1 MDNEV
6 TLNNGNPFFNYEK
19 EINNLNFN
27 KTADGKDS
35 IPDKNK
41 ISPQLAATL
50 RQVLLDLRNFTTTVG
65 GAAIKIGLKILDFVF
80 ECLRRFPHTASGLLI
95 IAILHHIATHIP
107 LVGGFLNAFLMPID
121 LIIISATFLQD
132 IISSDI
138 FARLFKSLEA
148 AISSPLI
155 S

>member
-50 RQVLLDLRNFTTTVG
+50 RQILLDLRNFTTTVG
-65 GAAIKIGLKILDFVF
+65 GAAIKIGLKIILFLYICF
-80 ECLRRFPHTASGLLI
+80 FQRKSSTTTSLFFIFISRFYI
-95 IAILHHIATHIP
+95 
-107 LVGGFLNAFLMPID
+107 
-121 LIIISATFLQD
+121 
-132 IISSDI
+132 
-138 FARLFKSLEA
+138 
-148 AISSPLI
+148 
-155 S
+155 